1 MKHPL
6 PALAQTGLFI
16 VMLGA
21 PCRAADPAQGS
32 GDAARGKIL
41 FQQSCALCHA
51 TVLGPGNTAVSGQG
65 PNLVGVM
72 GRRAASFPGFHY
84 SRALIGSGIT
94 WSPATLEHFLAAPTA
109 DVPGTTMPIAVP
121 NAADRLDLV
130 AYLGTVTAPGGV
142 SAPVSAA
149 PVQAGPHA
157 PEPGDWMNDAPG
169 LKHSVD
175 LAALPAPFSTVSA
188 GNGPEV
194 VAPPAGAVP
203 SVPQGFTV
211 KLFASGLSAP
221 RLLRVAPNHDIF
233 IAETR
238 AGRIRMMRAADG
250 AGAPSQTEVFA
261 DGLNGPFGVAFY
273 PAGDDPQWLYVANNN
288 SVVRFP
294 YRNGDLR
301 ARAAAETIVPVLCA
315 GTGGHSTRDVA
326 FSRDGRRMF
335 ISVGSGSN
343 VAEDMEKLSGAAL
356 QDWQSSHTLGA
367 TWGRETDRA
376 DVLAFDPQGKHVG
389 VFATGIRNCVGMAI
403 DPSNGTLWC
412 STNERDGL
420 GNNLPPDYITR
431 VREGAFYGWP
441 WYYIGANEDPRHKD
455 ERPDLKDKVTVPDVL
470 IQAHSA
476 SLEMTFYEATQFP
489 ADYRGNIFA
498 AEHGSW
504 NRANRT
510 GYKVIRVIVKD
521 GVPTGE
527 YDDFATGFVVNDA
540 EVWGRPVGVAVD
552 KDGALLV
559 SEDASGTVW
568 RITYAGNAAQH

>member
-1 MKHPL
+1 MPHPIPTIVAGSVAAFVLAATL
-6 PALAQTGLFI
+6 PLLAQTNSTLLEGK
-16 VMLGA
+16 
-21 PCRAADPAQGS
+21 AAF
-32 GDAARGKIL
+32 GDW
-41 FQQSCALCHA
+41 HA
-51 TVLGPGNTAVSGQG
+51 DS
-65 PNLVGVM
+65 
-72 GRRAASFPGFHY
+72 
-84 SRALIGSGIT
+84 
-94 WSPATLEHFLAAPTA
+94 
-109 DVPGTTMPIAVP
+109 PGTRRLIRPQDVLAPDSAQSVRNTVTNVHRTDAQKPIVP
-121 NAADRLDLV
+121 N
-130 AYLGTVTAPGGV
+130 G
-142 SAPVSAA
+142 
-149 PVQAGPHA
+149 
-157 PEPGDWMNDAPG
+157 
-169 LKHSVD
+169 
-175 LAALPAPFSTVSA
+175 F
-188 GNGPEV
+188 EV
-194 VAPPAGAVP
+194 NE
-203 SVPQGFTV
+203 
-211 KLFASGLSAP
+211 FASGLEHP
-221 RLLRVAPNHDIF
+221 RLIRVAPNGD
-233 IAETR
+233 
-238 AGRIRMMRAADG
+238 
-250 AGAPSQTEVFA
+250 VFA
-261 DGLNGPFGVAFY
+261 AESAAGSIRVLRPNGARSEQASVFASGLFGPFGITFY
-273 PAGDDPQWLYVANNN
+273 PPGPNPEWVYVGDTD

-294 YRNGDLR
+294 YRNGDLT
-301 ARAAAETIVPVLCA
+301 ARGPAETIVPRLPV
-315 GTGGHSTRDVA
+315 GGHRTRDVV
-326 FSRDGRRMF
+326 FSPNGQTMYV
-335 ISVGSGSN
+335 SVGSGSN

-356 QDWQSSHTLGA
+356 QDWQSSHPLGA

>member
-1 MKHPL
+1 MPHPIPTIVAGSVAAFVLAATL
-6 PALAQTGLFI
+6 PLLAQTNSTLLEGK
-16 VMLGA
+16 
-21 PCRAADPAQGS
+21 AAF
-32 GDAARGKIL
+32 GDW
-41 FQQSCALCHA
+41 HA
-51 TVLGPGNTAVSGQG
+51 DSPGT
-65 PNLVGVM
+65 
-72 GRRAASFPGFHY
+72 RR
-84 SRALIGSGIT
+84 LIR
-94 WSPATLEHFLAAPTA
+94 PQ
-109 DVPGTTMPIAVP
+109 DVPAPDSAQSVRNTVTNVHRTDAQKPIVP
-121 NAADRLDLV
+121 N
-130 AYLGTVTAPGGV
+130 G
-142 SAPVSAA
+142 
-149 PVQAGPHA
+149 
-157 PEPGDWMNDAPG
+157 
-169 LKHSVD
+169 
-175 LAALPAPFSTVSA
+175 F
-188 GNGPEV
+188 EV
-194 VAPPAGAVP
+194 NE
-203 SVPQGFTV
+203 
-211 KLFASGLSAP
+211 FASGLDHP
-221 RLLRVAPNHDIF
+221 RLIRVAPNGD
-233 IAETR
+233 
-238 AGRIRMMRAADG
+238 
-250 AGAPSQTEVFA
+250 VFA
-261 DGLNGPFGVAFY
+261 AESAAGSIRVLRPNGARSEQASVFASGIFGPFGIAFY
-273 PAGDDPQWLYVANNN
+273 PPGPNPEWVYVGDTD

-294 YRNGDLR
+294 YRNGDLT
-301 ARAAAETIVPVLCA
+301 ARGPAETIVPRLPV
-315 GTGGHSTRDVA
+315 GGHRTRDVV
-326 FSRDGRRMF
+326 FSPNGQTMYV
-335 ISVGSGSN
+335 SVGSGSN

-356 QDWQSSHTLGA
+356 QDWQSSHPLGA

-540 EVWGRPVGVAVD
+540 EVWGRPVGVTVD